1 MSKLCLERLAAERK
15 AWRKDHPFGF
25 VAKPI
30 KDSSG
35 NFNLKK
41 WSCVIPGKKNTSW
54 EGGSYKLE
62 MMFKDDYPLSPP
74 ICVFKPSIFHVN
86 IYDDGLVCLSI
97 LDEENWKPGITVK
110 EILVGIQDLLSEP
123 NINSPAQV
131 KACRMY
137 EKCVNEYEK
146 EIRKQAKKHQ

>member
-1 MSKLCLERLAAERK
+1 MSSLCLERLRTERK

-35 NFNLKK
+35 NLNLMI
-41 WSCVIPGKKNTSW
+41 WNCTIPGKKNTNW
-54 EGGSYKLE
+54 EGGNYKLE
-62 MMFKDDYPLSPP
+62 MRFTEDYPLSPP

-97 LDEENWKPGITVK
+97 LNEENWKPGITIK
-110 EILVGIQDLLSEP
+110 QILIGIQDLLSEP
-123 NINSPAQV
+123 NISSPAQV
-131 KACRMY
+131 KALKIY
-137 EKCVNEYEK
+137 EKCVNEYDR
-146 EIRKQAKKHQ
+146 EIREQAKKHQ